1 MRIWG
6 YLRCFVVDTLWSSTK
21 DTENA
26 SGATQDTDALTNKE
40 KEEMRPSYAP
50 ITMSLLFIL
59 TASLMLAMPAVL
71 AADLKPTEGWT
82 LHIDA
87 KRHFPSKPN
96 LLAHHYCKEV
106 SGGLTECLIY
116 DSDGPDAKL
125 VGVEVI
131 VSPETYKTF
140 SAAEKARWH
149 YHKTEIPKVS
159 ATLPDL
165 SPEEA
170 AKVVKEIEGTYEGL
184 LALGSGHRPAS
195 GRTAQPKYSEVAWRL
210 EASPRSAAFRSA
222 IGLRPSPVTTAPGAL
237 P

>member
-1 MRIWG
+1 M
-6 YLRCFVVDTLWSSTK
+6 DTLWSSTK
-21 DTENA
+21 DTEDA
-26 SGATQDTDALTNKE
+26 SRTAQGTDVPTNKE
-40 KEEMRPSYAP
+40 KEEMRPSLGP
-50 ITMSLLFIL
+50 IIISLMVIL
-59 TASLMLAMPAVL
+59 TASRMLAMPAVL
-71 AADLKPTEGWT
+71 ATDLKPTEGWT

-106 SGGLTECLIY
+106 SGGLTECQIY
-116 DSDGPDAKL
+116 DSDRPDAKL

-131 VSPETYKTF
+131 VSPETYQTF

-170 AKVVKEIEGTYEGL
+170 AKVVKKIEGTYGKVYL
-184 LALGSGHRPAS
+184 LWDPGKGQPAV
-195 GRTAQPKYSEVAWRL
+195 GQPSLSILK
-210 EASPRSAAFRSA
+210 
-222 IGLRPSPVTTAPGAL
+222 
-237 P
+237 

>member
-1 MRIWG
+1 VI
-6 YLRCFVVDTLWSSTK
+6 DTLWSSTK
-21 DTENA
+21 DTEDA
-26 SGATQDTDALTNKE
+26 SRTAQGTDAPTNKE

-50 ITMSLLFIL
+50 IIMSLMFIL

-106 SGGLTECLIY
+106 SGGLTECQIY
-116 DSDGPDAKL
+116 DSDSPDAKL

-170 AKVVKEIEGTYEGL
+170 AKVVKEIEGTYGKVYL
-184 LALGSGHRPAS
+184 LWDPGKGQPAV
-195 GRTAQPKYSEVAWRL
+195 GQPSLSILK
-210 EASPRSAAFRSA
+210 
-222 IGLRPSPVTTAPGAL
+222 
-237 P
+237 

>member
-1 MRIWG
+1 M
-6 YLRCFVVDTLWSSTK
+6 DTLWSSTK
-21 DTENA
+21 DTEDA
-26 SGATQDTDALTNKE
+26 SRTAQGTDVPTNKE
-40 KEEMRPSYAP
+40 KEEMRPSLGP
-50 ITMSLLFIL
+50 IIISLMVIL
-59 TASLMLAMPAVL
+59 TASRMLAMPAVL
-71 AADLKPTEGWT
+71 ATDLKPTEGWT

-106 SGGLTECLIY
+106 SGGLTECQIY
-116 DSDGPDAKL
+116 DSDRPDAKL

-170 AKVVKEIEGTYEGL
+170 AKVVKKLEGTYGKVYL
-184 LALGSGHRPAS
+184 LWDPGKGQPAV
-195 GRTAQPKYSEVAWRL
+195 GQPSLSILK
-210 EASPRSAAFRSA
+210 
-222 IGLRPSPVTTAPGAL
+222 
-237 P
+237 